1 MDDLVE
7 AKTISSSRLP
17 RAVVPVTQLEEAAAE
32 KRDADSDPISRN
44 PVFDQLVPNDR
55 DLVGLVAYSLYK
67 LSKRDWIEAFREE
80 QHRYPTA
87 AEVNVYITGEKTQR
101 RLATY
106 RRLAEDALALRP
118 SPLPTD
124 NQAGS
129 VALSGAQTGVMQ
141 NDPAKLKGLFIRLGL
156 LAAAVVIVGLALRF
170 LLVR

>member
-7 AKTISSSRLP
+7 TKITGTTRLP
-17 RAVVPVTQLEEAAAE
+17 RAVLPIAAVDDDTASN
-32 KRDADSDPISRN
+32 RDADGEPVHRN

-80 QHRYPTA
+80 NHRDPTA

-118 SPLPTD
+118 SPLP
-124 NQAGS
+124 NE
-129 VALSGAQTGVMQ
+129 VAPPANGTVQPMVQ

-156 LAAAVVIVGLALRF
+156 LAVAVIIVGLALRY